1 MQNTKTGGFRNV
13 PEGKSWRSF
22 LYRNIYIFSAV
33 LVVSVFYII
42 NPSFLSLYSIQN
54 ITREMAPLMPMA
66 CGIGF
71 VLYTGCI
78 DLSIGAVASAACV
91 ITGLNVADVGQW
103 IIPMMLAFGVL
114 IGIVNGSL
122 VSRIKLPSFIVTLCA
137 QSVYRAAAIIL
148 SGGGSKNI
156 ALKQR
161 YLVNWMSGIVFGLPL
176 MFWISLLIVLACLII
191 ERNTKLGKSI
201 FAIGANEKAA
211 RLAGVDTV
219 RIKTMAFMLCAVGA
233 AIGGVMYA
241 YKLKSSVPAIGDDK
255 FMMAIS
261 SVALGGTLF
270 SGGRGSALR
279 TLVGVITVISI
290 SSGMNMAG
298 VDPLWNNVV
307 FGIVL
312 ILAVAINSEKGIRDL
327 IIK

>member
-1 MQNTKTGGFRNV
+1 MQNTEKVKF
-13 PEGKSWRSF
+13 SWRNF
-22 LYRNIYIFSAV
+22 LTQNIYIFSAV
-33 LVVSVFYII
+33 IVVGAFYII

-54 ITREMAPLMPMA
+54 ITREMAPLLPMA

-71 VLYTGCI
+71 VLYSGCI

-91 ITGLNVADVGQW
+91 ITGLYITDAGQW
-103 IIPMMLAFGVL
+103 IIILMLILGVL
-114 IGIVNGSL
+114 IGIFNGAL

-137 QSVYRAAAIIL
+137 QSIYRAVAIIL

-156 ALKQR
+156 GLKQR
-161 YLVNWMSGIVFGLPL
+161 YLVNWMSEIVFGLPL
-176 MFWISLLIVLACLII
+176 MFWISLIIVLICVII
-191 ERNTKLGKSI
+191 ERNTALGKSI

-219 RIKTMAFMLCAVGA
+219 KVKTMAFVLCAVGA
-233 AIGGVMYA
+233 AIGGLMYA

-279 TLVGVITVISI
+279 TLIGVITVISI
-290 SSGMNMAG
+290 ASGMNMAG

-312 ILAVAINSEKGIRDL
+312 IAAVAINSEKGGRDL

>member
-1 MQNTKTGGFRNV
+1 MQTGKF
-13 PEGKSWRSF
+13 SWKDF
-22 LYRNIYIFSAV
+22 LSRNIYIFSAV
-33 LVVSVFYII
+33 LVVGAFYII

-54 ITREMAPLMPMA
+54 ITREMAPLLPMA

-71 VLYTGCI
+71 VLYSGCI

-91 ITGLNVADVGQW
+91 ITGLYITDAGQW
-103 IIPMMLAFGVL
+103 IIVLMLIFGVL
-114 IGIVNGSL
+114 IGLFNGVL
-122 VSRIKLPSFIVTLCA
+122 VSKIKLPSFIVTLCA
-137 QSVYRAAAIIL
+137 QSIYRAVAIVL

-156 ALKQR
+156 GLKQR
-161 YLVNWMSGIVFGLPL
+161 YLVNWMSEIVFGLPL
-176 MFWISLLIVLACLII
+176 MFWISLIIVLICVII
-191 ERNTKLGKSI
+191 ERNTALGKSI
-201 FAIGANEKAA
+201 FAIGANERAA
-211 RLAGVDTV
+211 RLAGVNTAKV
-219 RIKTMAFMLCAVGA
+219 KTMAFILCAMGA
-233 AIGGVMYA
+233 AIGGLMYA

-290 SSGMNMAG
+290 ASGMNMAG

-312 ILAVAINSEKGIRDL
+312 IVAVAINSEKGVRDL

>member
-1 MQNTKTGGFRNV
+1 MQNTRARDF
-13 PEGKSWRSF
+13 SWRDF
-22 LYRNIYIFSAV
+22 LFQNIYILSAV
-33 LVVSVFYII
+33 LVVLIFYII
-42 NPSFLSLYSIQN
+42 NPSFLSLYSVQN
-54 ITREMAPLMPMA
+54 ITREMAPLLPLA

-71 VLYTGCI
+71 VLYGGSI
-78 DLSIGAVASAACV
+78 DLSIGAVTSAVCV
-91 ITGLNVADVGQW
+91 ITGLYVTKVGQW
-103 IIPMMLAFGVL
+103 IIPLMVLFGAL
-114 IGIVNGSL
+114 IGLINGTL
-122 VSRIKLPSFIVTLCA
+122 VARSKLPSFIVTLCA
-137 QSVYRAAAIIL
+137 QSVYRAVAIVL
-148 SGGGSKNI
+148 SGGGSQNI
-156 ALKQR
+156 GLKQR
-161 YLVNWMSGIVFGLPL
+161 YLVNWISEIVCGVPL
-176 MFWISLLIVLACLII
+176 MFWVSLGIVLLCVVV
-191 ERNTKLGKSI
+191 ERNTALGKSI
-201 FAIGANEKAA
+201 FAVGANEKSA
-211 RLAGVDTV
+211 RLAGINTR
-219 RIKTMAFMLCAVGA
+219 RIKTLAFMLCSMLA

-255 FMMAIS
+255 YMLAIS

-312 ILAVAINSEKGIRDL
+312 IAAVAINSEKGGREL